1 MDSEWIVAKASE
13 VCGNQKNAMSTGP
26 FGSAISSKYFTDIG
40 VPVIRGSNLSQDVG
54 VRLDHENL
62 VFVTEE
68 KAEEFARSTVGRG
81 DLIFTCWGTIDQ
93 VGLIDEKCK
102 FEKYVISNKQMKMT
116 PDPSIA
122 DSRFLYYQ
130 FASPKMRSWIIDNGI
145 GSSVPGFNLGMLK
158 NIDLNIPPV
167 PTQKAIAHILGTL
180 EDKIELNRQ
189 MNKTLEAM
197 AQALFKSWFVDFDPV
212 IDNALAAGNNI
223 PDELKA
229 RAAARQALGDQRKPL
244 PAEIQRQFPDKF
256 VLSDEMGW
264 IPEGWNSSKLSDI
277 ARLMTTSV
285 LPNKEPE
292 TVWTHFS
299 IPAFDD
305 GQHPTL
311 DLGET
316 IKSGKYR
323 VPSHAVLAS
332 KLNPQFPRVWMPDV
346 QDERYAICSTEFMP
360 FEPNEPAERPFLYS
374 LFCSKTIQT
383 EIENRVTGSTGSR
396 QRVKPKEIAELP
408 LLGVPAPLR
417 QVFSKMA
424 RAWFE
429 RQSTNQQQQKTLT
442 ELRDTLLPKLMSGE
456 LHVPEAEKLVGEA
469 V

>member
-1 MDSEWIVAKASE
+1 MGSNWRKTTIGEELQLQRGIDITKRDFRDGKIPVVSSSGIGGFHNTFTAVGPGVILGRKGVVGSVYYLSTDYWAHDTTLWVKDFKGNHPKYVYYFFRSMSE
-13 VCGNQKNAMSTGP
+13 VLKGLDV
-26 FGSAISSKYFTDIG
+26 GSANPTLNRNHVHPIETLWAPI
-40 VPVIRGSNLSQDVG
+40 
-54 VRLDHENL
+54 
-62 VFVTEE
+62 EE
-68 KAEEFARSTVGRG
+68 
-81 DLIFTCWGTIDQ
+81 
-93 VGLIDEKCK
+93 
-102 FEKYVISNKQMKMT
+102 
-116 PDPSIA
+116 
-122 DSRFLYYQ
+122 
-130 FASPKMRSWIIDNGI
+130 
-145 GSSVPGFNLGMLK
+145 
-158 NIDLNIPPV
+158 
-167 PTQKAIAHILGTL
+167 QKAIAHILGNL
-180 EDKIELNRQ
+180 DEKIELNRQ
-189 MNKTLEAM
+189 MNQTLEAM

-212 IDNALAAGNNI
+212 IDNALAAGNDI

-229 RAAARQALGDQRKPL
+229 RAAARQALGDQSKPL
-244 PAEIQRQFPDKF
+244 PPGIQRQFPDKF

-264 IPEGWNSSKLSDI
+264 IPKGWNSIMLSDI
-277 ARLMTTSV
+277 ARLKTTSV
-285 LPNKEPE
+285 IPNKEPE

-299 IPAFDD
+299 IPAFDN

-311 DLGET
+311 DPGET

-374 LFCSKTIQT
+374 LFCSKTIQR

-456 LHVPEAEKLVGEA
+456 LRVPEAEKLVVEA